1 VLNIVIPERIGRL
14 EELAKNL
21 WVSWHPQGRAVFR
34 ALNYPLWRNSGH
46 NPVRELYD
54 TPFERLNELANDS
67 SFLTLYDNAI
77 AEFDRDINNGHC
89 WFVNEHAGKLTGP
102 VAYFSAEFAFHNS
115 LPIYAGGLGV
125 LAGDIVK
132 EASDIG
138 LPMSAVGLMYPQ
150 GYFHQHFSEEGWQEE
165 TYEQLDFDRSPIT
178 PCPLPQGC
186 GPVIQI
192 ELGDHLLHLHVWLVK
207 VGRINVY
214 LLDTNVEMNSPADRQ
229 LSARLYSADRE
240 QRLQQEIVLGIGGVR
255 AMRTLGITPSV
266 WHGNE
271 GHTSFMM
278 LERVREEVE
287 KGVSFTE
294 ALEQVRKTSIF
305 TTHTPVPAGTDIFP
319 DNLMEKYFRK
329 FWSQM
334 GIDRNTFLKLG
345 QHGGAE
351 SSNFNM
357 TILALKL
364 SQYIN
369 GVSKIHGKVSR
380 KMWHVIWPNF
390 FENDIPIT
398 SVTNGVHLPTWMA
411 SEMYQ
416 MAEKYSGISLVQNHD
431 DPKVCENI
439 LNIPDEQIW
448 QCHQELKRKLFHVI
462 QERVQEHWANGTG
475 NAEQA
480 IAMGALLDSD
490 ALTIGFVR
498 RFVEYK
504 RPTLLFHDIERLK
517 KIVSDKWHPVQ
528 IIFAGKSHPADFPS
542 KHLLHQVYS
551 MALNRDFQGRIAFIE
566 DYDIHIAHYLTQG
579 VDVWL
584 NNPHRLEE
592 ASGTSGMKAGMNG
605 VLNLSVAAGWWD
617 EGYNGHNGWL
627 IGDSLSTTPLP
638 DDDDEKDAAELY
650 RLLEEE
656 ITPLYY
662 QRDNNN
668 IPQGW
673 AKVMKESMKS
683 IIPAFST
690 KRAVKEYTER
700 MYLPA
705 VKVAVK

>member
-1 VLNIVIPERIGRL
+1 
-14 EELAKNL
+14 
-21 WVSWHPQGRAVFR
+21 
-34 ALNYPLWRNSGH
+34 
-46 NPVRELYD
+46 
-54 TPFERLNELANDS
+54 
-67 SFLTLYDNAI
+67 
-77 AEFDRDINNGHC
+77 
-89 WFVNEHAGKLTGP
+89 
-102 VAYFSAEFAFHNS
+102 
-115 LPIYAGGLGV
+115 
-125 LAGDIVK
+125 
-132 EASDIG
+132 
-138 LPMSAVGLMYPQ
+138 
-150 GYFHQHFSEEGWQEE
+150 
-165 TYEQLDFDRSPIT
+165 
-178 PCPLPQGC
+178 
-186 GPVIQI
+186 
-192 ELGDHLLHLHVWLVK
+192 
-207 VGRINVY
+207 
-214 LLDTNVEMNSPADRQ
+214 
-229 LSARLYSADRE
+229 
-240 QRLQQEIVLGIGGVR
+240 
-255 AMRTLGITPSV
+255 
-266 WHGNE
+266 
-271 GHTSFMM
+271 
-278 LERVREEVE
+278 
-287 KGVSFTE
+287 
-294 ALEQVRKTSIF
+294 
-305 TTHTPVPAGTDIFP
+305 
-319 DNLMEKYFRK
+319 
-329 FWSQM
+329 
-334 GIDRNTFLKLG
+334 
-345 QHGGAE
+345 
-351 SSNFNM
+351 
-357 TILALKL
+357 
-364 SQYIN
+364 
-369 GVSKIHGKVSR
+369 
-380 KMWHVIWPNF
+380 
-390 FENDIPIT
+390 
-398 SVTNGVHLPTWMA
+398 
-411 SEMYQ
+411 
-416 MAEKYSGISLVQNHD
+416 MAEKYSGISLVENHD

-656 ITPLYY
+656 IMPLYY

>member
-1 VLNIVIPERIGRL
+1 MLNKVLPERISRL
-14 EELAKNL
+14 EELANNL

-34 ALNYPLWRNSGH
+34 AINYPLWRTSGH

-54 TPFERLNELANDS
+54 TPSERLNELVNDS
-67 SFLTLYDNAI
+67 SFLTLYDIAI
-77 AEFDRDINNGHC
+77 ATFDRDMINGHC
-89 WFVNEHAGKLTGP
+89 WFVNKHGGKLAGP

-138 LPMSAVGLMYPQ
+138 LPMSAIGLMYPQ
-150 GYFHQHFSEEGWQEE
+150 GYFHQRFSAEGWQEE
-165 TYEQLDFDRSPIT
+165 IYEQLDFDRSPIT
-178 PCPLPQGC
+178 PCPWPQGC
-186 GPVIQI
+186 GPLIQI
-192 ELGDHLLHLHVWLVK
+192 QFGDRPLYLGVWLVK

-255 AMRTLGITPSV
+255 ALRTLGIEPSV

-278 LERVREEVE
+278 LERVREEIE
-287 KGVSFTE
+287 KGSSYVK
-294 ALEQVRKTSIF
+294 ALEHVRSTTVF
-305 TTHTPVPAGTDIFP
+305 TTHTPVPAGTDVFP
-319 DNLMEKYFRK
+319 DNLMDKYFRG

-334 GIDRNTFLKLG
+334 GIDRSTFLKLG
-345 QHGGAE
+345 QHNGAQD
-351 SSNFNM
+351 SDFNM

-364 SQYIN
+364 ARHIN

-380 KMWHVIWPNF
+380 KMWHIIWPDL
-390 FENDIPIT
+390 FEDDVPIT
-398 SVTNGVHLPTWMA
+398 YVTNGVHLPTWMD
-411 SEMYQ
+411 SEMYRLVD
-416 MAEKYSGISLVQNHD
+416 KHTGISLVENQD
-431 DPKVCENI
+431 SPKLCEQI
-439 LNIPDEQIW
+439 ASIPDEQLW
-448 QCHQELKRKLFHVI
+448 GCHQDLKRKLFHVI
-462 QERVQEHWANGTG
+462 QERVQQRWASGTG
-475 NAEQA
+475 DAEQA

-517 KIVSDKWHPVQ
+517 KIVGDKWRPIQ

-542 KHLLHQVYS
+542 KHLLHKVYS
-551 MALNRDFQGRIAFIE
+551 MALDRDFQGRIAFVE
-566 DYDIHIAHYLTQG
+566 DYDIHIAHYLVQG

-584 NNPHRLEE
+584 NTPHRLEE

-605 VLNLSVAAGWWD
+605 VPNLSVAAGWWD
-617 EGYNGHNGWL
+617 EGYNGQNGWL
-627 IGDSLSTTPLP
+627 IGERLSESSLPK
-638 DDDDEKDAAELY
+638 DDDERDATELY
-650 RLLEEE
+650 RLIEQE
-656 ITPLYY
+656 IAPLYY
-662 QRDNNN
+662 QRDNNDV
-668 IPQGW
+668 PQGW
-673 AKVMKESMKS
+673 VKMMKESIKS
-683 IIPAFST
+683 IVPAFST
-690 KRAVKEYTER
+690 KRAVKEYTEK

-705 VKVAVK
+705 VQVTVK